1 MEGTSAF
8 RCDGNNERIMRT
20 LGITL
25 ALASI
30 FSLIPAQAAS
40 DREIDN
46 LSDGALLGEIQ
57 STQALQQ
64 AFDANAD
71 QLALAGSEIGL
82 SPQQYHEV
90 RMAIAEGRARYVEL
104 PRHIDAMSG
113 QHGGRVFIVRDI
125 RIPKGVYGWEVD
137 LDEAHDVVKVYVPNR
152 CGNLSLVR
160 VRPRVLAA
168 APVYHRVNVAYAAPI
183 AGPFA
188 PLPASYEAASPA
200 PVVAYQPELSAPHVA
215 QVATHHFA
223 MLPFLAGALVAGFLA
238 SGGHGSGVSVNTH
251 PTPVPVTPPV
261 VVVPP
266 GAPSPAPPGPPAP
279 VARPTPTP
287 VSCPTIVRRRR
298 P

>member
-1 MEGTSAF
+1 
-8 RCDGNNERIMRT
+8 MRT

-25 ALASI
+25 ALASV

-40 DREIDN
+40 DREISD
-46 LSDGALLGEIQ
+46 LSDGALLGQIR

-64 AFDANAD
+64 AFDANAA
-71 QLALAGSEIGL
+71 QLAIAGSDIGL
-82 SPQQYHEV
+82 SPQQYHQV

-113 QHGGRVFIVRDI
+113 RHGGRVFIVRDI

-137 LDEAHDVVKVYVPNR
+137 LDEARDVVKVYVPNR

-183 AGPFA
+183 AGPYA
-188 PLPASYEAASPA
+188 PLPASYAAASPA
-200 PVVAYQPELSAPHVA
+200 PMVAYQPELSVPQPA

-238 SGGHGSGVSVNTH
+238 SGGHGSGVTVNTH
-251 PTPVPVTPPV
+251 PTPVPVSPPPPPV
-261 VVVPP
+261 GVP
-266 GAPSPAPPGPPAP
+266 PAPPGPPAP
-279 VARPTPTP
+279 VATPTPTP
-287 VSCPTIVRRRR
+287 VSCPTIARRRR